1 LKKNF
6 DESEIWESICE
17 VFGRVW
23 CLDRNRICNWNRM
36 VMIWFY
42 LHCVIAI
49 VIVIADANGTLEPT
63 VKCWEK
69 KLGIPVPEV
78 QDDEAIIREQ

>member
-1 LKKNF
+1 
-6 DESEIWESICE
+6 
-17 VFGRVW
+17 
-23 CLDRNRICNWNRM
+23 
-36 VMIWFY
+36 MIWFY

-63 VKCWEK
+63 INEWEK

-78 QDDEAIIREQ
+78 QNDETIIREQ